1 MLKKLIVTNVTC
13 HKCHI
18 LSQPKSVRSL
28 LFQGKT
34 LFVRSFVRTN
44 VYSHSDWRKDVY
56 NGRIWKETE
65 KRKLSVESEWFLC
78 EVFNQFIL
86 YCAHLIVPLTSSKVG
101 CTSEKQKKIV
111 FFLCFSLGLHY
122 LCLQIVE

>member
-34 LFVRSFVRTN
+34 LFVRLFVRTN

-56 NGRIWKETE
+56 NGRI
-65 KRKLSVESEWFLC
+65 
-78 EVFNQFIL
+78 
-86 YCAHLIVPLTSSKVG
+86 
-101 CTSEKQKKIV
+101 
-111 FFLCFSLGLHY
+111 
-122 LCLQIVE
+122 